1 MDTSNLIEL
10 TLYLV
15 GNTEADALE
24 GMPFDS
30 IESADSYANDEGG
43 EIYEVSA
50 WIDPTTITL
59 SSGVSFQ

>member
-1 MDTSNLIEL
+1 MDTTNLTQL

-15 GNTEADALE
+15 GNNEWEALR

-43 EIYEVSA
+43 NIYEVTA
-50 WIDPTTITL
+50 WVDPTTIVL
-59 SSGVSFQ
+59 SGS